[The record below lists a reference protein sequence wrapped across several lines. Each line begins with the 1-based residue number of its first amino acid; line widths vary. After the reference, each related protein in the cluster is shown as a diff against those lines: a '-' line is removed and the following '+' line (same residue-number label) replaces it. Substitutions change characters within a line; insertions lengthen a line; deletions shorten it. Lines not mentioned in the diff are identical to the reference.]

1 MLDLIY
7 SESVKT
13 LMSVAVVPILL
24 TVVFLAVIHII
35 AVLVSAR
42 PDVDARKPFKYE
54 RYEAGNPPKGEP
66 RRAVSMQYFGYLV
79 MFLALEPALVLFALL
94 ILARG
99 DLASRVLAV
108 YTAVLAVFI
117 PFLIYG
123 IRESRRV
130 ESWAL

>member
-7 SESVKT
+7 SESVRT
-13 LMSVAVVPILL
+13 LMSVAIIPIAL
-24 TVVFLAVIHII
+24 TIVFLAVIHII
-35 AVLVSAR
+35 ALLVSAR

-66 RRAVSMQYFGYLV
+66 RKAVTMQYFGYLV
-79 MFLALEPALVLFALL
+79 MFLALEPVIVLFALTM
-94 ILARG
+94 LARG
-99 DLASRVLAV
+99 ELASRVLLV
-108 YTAVLAVFI
+108 YTAILAVFI

-130 ESWAL
+130 ESWSL